1 MEVEKEKV
9 NNLVNELRHQ
19 AVEKDSSHVH
29 EMAVEK
35 EKINKLEKSNSDLRT
50 ILQETSEFY
59 PTLAEI
65 IADFAVLEEERVA
78 QHLETKPHPAIASAE
93 KVRAAA
99 RARRQAEQRFRVL
112 KYQLSY
118 YESVFPWIVEL
129 TGRSTKELLEDL
141 ELQLKSEEP
150 SENVADGDPIRRWLA
165 ESEFA
170 RLSSAERSDLALSR
184 WRESRLSKWHIGRE
198 YERAVGYQYE
208 QDGYSVEYVG
218 AIKGYED
225 MGRDLVA
232 KKDNKTHLV
241 QCKYWSN
248 EKTIHEKHVFQLI
261 GTALEYACNAAAK
274 KVSNLDLVNMGI
286 VPILVTSTSLSEIA
300 RRCADLTGV
309 EVREG
314 YPLKPYPQI
323 KCNISG
329 RTREKIYHLP
339 FDQQYDTTRIDRE
352 NGEFYAQT
360 AAEAE
365 RHGFRR
371 AQRYYSGT
379 PG

>member
-1 MEVEKEKV
+1 MSYESFWLIALALLCGVVLGLRLSPSRAKLKRTQERFKKLGESSAQAQRSLEFQLNELRRQAVERDSGHLHAMEVEKEKV

-184 WRESRLSKWHIGRE
+184 WREFAFVEMAHWSR
-198 YERAVGYQYE
+198 V
-208 QDGYSVEYVG
+208 
-218 AIKGYED
+218 
-225 MGRDLVA
+225 
-232 KKDNKTHLV
+232 
-241 QCKYWSN
+241 
-248 EKTIHEKHVFQLI
+248 
-261 GTALEYACNAAAK
+261 
-274 KVSNLDLVNMGI
+274 
-286 VPILVTSTSLSEIA
+286 
-300 RRCADLTGV
+300 
-309 EVREG
+309 
-314 YPLKPYPQI
+314 
-323 KCNISG
+323 
-329 RTREKIYHLP
+329 
-339 FDQQYDTTRIDRE
+339 
-352 NGEFYAQT
+352 
-360 AAEAE
+360 
-365 RHGFRR
+365 
-371 AQRYYSGT
+371 
-379 PG
+379 